1 MGFDGQAR
9 TALIF
14 GVVANAESSIRI
26 LLSYFDPK
34 ACVAPNPAFANIY
47 DCLLRKTAFQRR
59 AAFKYSQQEPEKRFL
74 KKRLA
79 ELSNLG
85 DAKRL
90 RVQDK

>member
-1 MGFDGQAR
+1 MPEA
-9 TALIF
+9 
-14 GVVANAESSIRI
+14 
-26 LLSYFDPK
+26 
-34 ACVAPNPAFANIY
+34 
-47 DCLLRKTAFQRR
+47 R
-59 AAFKYSQQEPEKRFL
+59 AAYQKALSMSQQRAGKKIF